1 MRPRNSHRILA
12 KFIDI
17 VVVIAL
23 GALLPRFVGPLLG
36 FAYSVLADG
45 MKFGPFIGQSVG
57 KKLMGLRVIS
67 RSRKGKPVTLAE
79 SAIRN
84 SPIGF
89 ATFFGIIP
97 VWGWILLGLIG
108 IPLMLLEGYLVLRAP
123 NGHRLGDVMA
133 DSEVVRARES
143 ESEQKG

>member
-12 KFIDI
+12 KFIDLF
-17 VVVIAL
+17 VVIAL

-36 FAYSVLADG
+36 FAYSILADG

-67 RSRKGKPVTLAE
+67 RSRGGKPITLAE
-79 SAIRN
+79 SVIRN

-108 IPLMLLEGYLVLRAP
+108 VPLMLLEVYLIFRAP

-133 DSEVVRARES
+133 DSEVVRTQES
-143 ESEQKG
+143 KSDRKG